1 MIVSGC
7 SARNERVLAQI
18 ITPSLPA
25 ESRRICAKP
34 VTLPDRAITSREVTS
49 LWGQDRAALSTC
61 EARRSAAVKAV
72 DAVPLPAPKPGAD
85 NARK

>member
-7 SARNERVLAQI
+7 SGDKMLMAQI

-25 ESRRICAKP
+25 ESRKACAKP

-72 DAVPLPAPKPGAD
+72 DAVPLPSPRPED
-85 NARK
+85 SHARK